1 MPRKRPLLEGIEMT
15 YFESA
20 AGIEITEER
29 AFQLLVEHGAD
40 DSIYEFRDDVNTN
53 ERGLYNAQDVLIW
66 LGY

>member
-1 MPRKRPLLEGIEMT
+1 MD

-29 AFQLLVEHGAD
+29 AFQLLVEHGVD
-40 DSIYEFRDDVNTN
+40 DSIYEFRDDVDTN